1 MRKKKD
7 VIPKTPLE
15 IKIYILFLLDR
26 IRYPIDR
33 SKLIIIIAENTD
45 SISFDYDECLGELAR
60 DGHVYFDE
68 IDGERYYMI
77 SEKGR
82 SVAVELYDE
91 LDGGLRERSAR
102 SVAKHISLDNMG
114 VEISSKI
121 EKLSDKRYKVTLRAI
136 DECGELMKLELSA
149 ASLPEA
155 EEISNNYKRNPTG
168 VYRGILF
175 SATGKMD
182 FLA

>member
-1 MRKKKD
+1 
-7 VIPKTPLE
+7 
-15 IKIYILFLLDR
+15 
-26 IRYPIDR
+26 
-33 SKLIIIIAENTD
+33 
-45 SISFDYDECLGELAR
+45 
-60 DGHVYFDE
+60 
-68 IDGERYYMI
+68 MI

-91 LDGGLRERSAR
+91 LDGGLRERSSR

-121 EKLSDKRYKVTLRAI
+121 EKLSDKRYRVTLRAI
-136 DECGELMKLELSA
+136 DERGELMKLELSA

-155 EEISNNYKRNPTG
+155 EEISDNYRRNPTG

>member
-1 MRKKKD
+1 MKKQKD
-7 VIPKTPLE
+7 VMPRTPLE
-15 IKIYILFLLDR
+15 MKIYILFLLDR

-33 SKLIIIIAENTD
+33 SKLIIIIAENTG
-45 SISFDYDECLGELAR
+45 SITFSYDECLGELAR
-60 DGHVYFDE
+60 DGLVYFDE
-68 IDGERYYMI
+68 IDNERYYMI
-77 SEKGR
+77 SDKGR
-82 SVAVELYDE
+82 SAAVELYDE

-114 VEISSKI
+114 VEISAGI
-121 EKLSDKRYKVTLRAI
+121 ERLSDKRYKVTLRAT
-136 DECGELMKLELSA
+136 DGRGELMHLELSA
-149 ASLPEA
+149 ASLYEA